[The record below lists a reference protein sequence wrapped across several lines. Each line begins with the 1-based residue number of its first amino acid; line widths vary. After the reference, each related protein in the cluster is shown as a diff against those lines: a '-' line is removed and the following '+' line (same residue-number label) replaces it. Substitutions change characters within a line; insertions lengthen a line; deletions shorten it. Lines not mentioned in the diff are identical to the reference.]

1 MILCKPDD
9 MYELVAC
16 KLAAASSPLRVEI
29 AIWEDLPQAVVQ
41 ALYTLTLQAIEK
53 ATHDPAED
61 EVGQQAIEFW
71 STICDEELEL
81 IEEAHE
87 AEQEQPPR
95 PPSRPCQNFVRG
107 AAAFLTPL
115 LLEGLTKQDED
126 DDDDTWNV
134 AMAAATCLARVAQVV
149 EDEVVQYV
157 TPFIERHI
165 TATDWRRREAATL
178 AFGSILEG
186 PSPKA
191 LQPYMADALNLMIRL
206 MRDASVQVKDTAAWT
221 IGRVCEHHILAITAE
236 QWQQMT
242 RALQPGEPP
251 EAEGVLLAG
260 LKDEPRVA
268 ANVCSALHNLA
279 EHCEETRNNPTNVLS
294 PLFVDLAREITAPP
308 PWTAAFPRA
317 RACQ

>member
-1 MILCKPDD
+1 M
-9 MYELVAC
+9 
-16 KLAAASSPLRVEI
+16 
-29 AIWEDLPQAVVQ
+29 
-41 ALYTLTLQAIEK
+41 
-53 ATHDPAED
+53 
-61 EVGQQAIEFW
+61 
-71 STICDEELEL
+71 
-81 IEEAHE
+81 
-87 AEQEQPPR
+87 
-95 PPSRPCQNFVRG
+95 RG

-115 LLEGLTKQDED
+115 LLEGLTKQDEDD

-294 PLFVDLAREITAPP
+294 PLFVDLARALLACTERPDAGERNLRVSAYEALNT
-308 PWTAAFPRA
+308 TLTNAAEDTKAHIAQLLPVIAGRLEQSFAMQIVSNDDREAQNELQGLLCGTLLPKT
-317 RACQ
+317 